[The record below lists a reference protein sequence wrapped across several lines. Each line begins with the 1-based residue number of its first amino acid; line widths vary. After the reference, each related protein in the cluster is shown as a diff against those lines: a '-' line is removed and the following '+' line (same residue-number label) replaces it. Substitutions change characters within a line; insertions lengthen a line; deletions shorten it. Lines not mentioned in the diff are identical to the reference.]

1 MTVQAILAPVF
12 AQVLLIFVL
21 MVWMGRVRFA
31 EIKAGSVA
39 AGDVSLGERN
49 WPPRAQRS
57 ANAFSNQFELPMLF
71 FALVPLALYTKKA
84 DLLFVVLA
92 WLFVTSRAVHAGV
105 YVTSNHVP
113 SRFRAYALGALVL
126 LAMWIVFAVRI
137 FLAPIGL

>member
-39 AGDVSLGERN
+39 AGEVSMGERN

-71 FALVPLALYTKKA
+71 FALEPLALYTKKA

-92 WLFVTSRAVHAGV
+92 WLFVASRAVHAGV

>member
-39 AGDVSLGERN
+39 AGDVSMGERN

-92 WLFVTSRAVHAGV
+92 WLFVASRAVHAGV